1 MMTARLGVF
10 DESLLEFFA
19 PIRAYLD
26 DPTVTE
32 VMINGPDKIFVERSG
47 CITRT
52 TSTFP
57 NPRALVA
64 ALRNAAQFVGKS
76 VDEANP
82 VLEGRLPDGS
92 RLAAV
97 LPPAGPGGPYVSIRR
112 FFKEKLTMDRLI
124 ELGAITQDACD
135 LLSVLVKC
143 KQNILIA
150 GGTGSGK
157 TSLLNA
163 VSAYIPEDERVVVI
177 EDNKELQI
185 QRDHVVTLEARA
197 ADARGK
203 GEVSIRHLFKAT
215 LRMRPDR
222 IIIGE
227 IRGGEALDL
236 VQAMTSGHGGCLG
249 TLHATYP
256 RDALTRLETMG
267 LMSDVDLPLVALR
280 TQIASAV
287 NIIAQVT
294 RLRDGSRKI
303 SHISEIVGFDSDRN
317 GYTIRD
323 LFVRKILAVD
333 PLTGGIDSVLEPSGL
348 LPSAHEAIRAYGYE
362 LPPAM
367 LAAARVI
374 GSPEAPP

>member
-1 MMTARLGVF
+1 
-10 DESLLEFFA
+10 
-19 PIRAYLD
+19 
-26 DPTVTE
+26 
-32 VMINGPDKIFVERSG
+32 
-47 CITRT
+47 
-52 TSTFP
+52 
-57 NPRALVA
+57 
-64 ALRNAAQFVGKS
+64 
-76 VDEANP
+76 
-82 VLEGRLPDGS
+82 
-92 RLAAV
+92 
-97 LPPAGPGGPYVSIRR
+97 
-112 FFKEKLTMDRLI
+112 MDRLI